1 MGAHCTTRPPRRDP
15 GAHRNAIRGRAKAA
29 RFSPITRRLSL
40 GGRTEAPAFSFSL
53 SRGICAVC
61 GRGHPNA
68 AWPDGG
74 RTPAQTTQ
82 KQIESLLSRQQTP
95 PRLPCA
101 KNWRR
106 KHALIIP
113 RDAMQRGRRDFTEAI
128 EVAFTARPLCLT
140 EERNFSRLIPRQC
153 W

>member
-1 MGAHCTTRPPRRDP
+1 MRESRPWARTAQRDAETSTSRSRPPIGTPLGAAPRRP
-15 GAHRNAIRGRAKAA
+15 GGGFLADNEAAISRRPHG
-29 RFSPITRRLSL
+29 SPGI
-40 GGRTEAPAFSFSL
+40 FFFSL

-113 RDAMQRGRRDFTEAI
+113 RDAMQRGRRDFTEAQLRSPSLH
-128 EVAFTARPLCLT
+128 ARYA
-140 EERNFSRLIPRQC
+140 
-153 W
+153 